1 MCKGKSKANFRELCM
16 KHSLLANAA
25 FSAVLRAMLTILAI
39 LAGVTRVRTRASRRE
54 NIERNLM
61 EEKNRQN
68 NLRKDHKES

>member
-1 MCKGKSKANFRELCM
+1 M

>member
-1 MCKGKSKANFRELCM
+1 M

-39 LAGVTRVRTRASRRE
+39 LAGMTRVRTRASRRE